1 MTRASLWG
9 MALCGSLVGAGLA
22 LVLTSSPGGE
32 HGSAEGPAAL
42 KPSSVVAAG
51 VPKSHFR
58 AHVRPIGAWDADTPF
73 DVAAAWRRARAL
85 SGLSSLQLEGRL
97 TRVLRSGHEFESEL
111 KLGYEQ
117 IGEREVM
124 TLTLPRESGGS
135 QKYRA
140 ELRDGVITEVR
151 VESEGA
157 DGEPQ
162 LAEIPAAV
170 LDQVEGG
177 GLPIGIGDLLVRDA
191 VVLLR
196 ALRGGQWSVLGDLGA
211 IGSRRLIVFEVDLER
226 EHQPSN
232 GTPNASVQA
241 ASALAYVDAER
252 LELRSLRVF
261 DRRDR
266 LVRDY
271 GDFVYQQS
279 VGGRALSGF
288 RVSTIPSGSHTVFR
302 LEITQLGD

>member
-1 MTRASLWG
+1 
-9 MALCGSLVGAGLA
+9 MALCGALVGAGLV
-22 LVLTSSPGGE
+22 LVLSSLPGDDRSPAEG
-32 HGSAEGPAAL
+32 HRAFDAPPGSASGGA
-42 KPSSVVAAG
+42 
-51 VPKSHFR
+51 PKSDFI
-58 AHVRPIGAWDADTPF
+58 AHVRPVAKWDASLPF

-85 SGLSSLQLEGRL
+85 MGLSSLQLEGRL

-111 KLGYEQ
+111 KLRYERT
-117 IGEREVM
+117 GEREIM
-124 TLTLPRESGGS
+124 TLALPRESGAS
-135 QKYRA
+135 RKYRV

-191 VVLLR
+191 VILLR
-196 ALRGGQWSVLGDLGA
+196 ALRGGQWSVLGDLA
-211 IGSRRLIVFEVDLER
+211 AAGSRRLIVFEVDLER

-232 GTPNASVQA
+232 GTPNGSMQA
-241 ASALAYVDAER
+241 ASALAYVNAER

-271 GDFVYQQS
+271 GDFEYQES

-302 LEITQLGD
+302 LELTQLKD